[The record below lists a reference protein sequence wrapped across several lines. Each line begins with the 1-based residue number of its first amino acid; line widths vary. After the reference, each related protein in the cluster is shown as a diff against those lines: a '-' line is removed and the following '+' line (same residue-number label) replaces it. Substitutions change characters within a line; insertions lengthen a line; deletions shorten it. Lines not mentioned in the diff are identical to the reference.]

1 VDEAD
6 VYQLL
11 AYALRYGCTSLELA
25 YPQPSGTENSVRP
38 PVFKLQVAGL
48 VGSITI
54 KVKLVPLWSP
64 TASEHGHQ
72 TAHFVE
78 AEAA

>member
-11 AYALRYGCTSLELA
+11 AYALRYGCTLLELA
-25 YPQPSGTENSVRP
+25 YPQPSGTENFVQP
-38 PVFKLQVAGL
+38 PVFELHVAGL

-54 KVKLVPLWSP
+54 KVKLVPLWSAS
-64 TASEHGHQ
+64 ASEHDHE
-72 TAHFVE
+72 TAHF
-78 AEAA
+78 AEAQAA